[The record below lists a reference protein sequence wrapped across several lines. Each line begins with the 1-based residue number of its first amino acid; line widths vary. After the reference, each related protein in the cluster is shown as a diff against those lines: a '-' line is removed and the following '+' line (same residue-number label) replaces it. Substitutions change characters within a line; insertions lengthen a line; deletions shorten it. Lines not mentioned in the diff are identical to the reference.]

1 MSGGRLRS
9 SSGRSPPKAK
19 MAALSWANSGSSRL
33 EQAESTSAALGFKE
47 GLAAVG
53 RAGGFFWVSLRRR
66 QKTEEYNMKIRDLNR
81 GFHQEKEIRG
91 KNVSSAIIFH

>member
-33 EQAESTSAALGFKE
+33 EQAESTSEAFGFKE

-53 RAGGFFWVSLRRR
+53 RAGGFFWVSLRGRQTGISIKVVIVRR
-66 QKTEEYNMKIRDLNR
+66 KKMCLLPQEHILWSNDLS
-81 GFHQEKEIRG
+81 I
-91 KNVSSAIIFH
+91 

>member
-1 MSGGRLRS
+1 MSGGRLQS

-33 EQAESTSAALGFKE
+33 EQAESPSEVFGFKE

-53 RAGGFFWVSLRRR
+53 LAGGLFWLSL
-66 QKTEEYNMKIRDLNR
+66 KEETE
-81 GFHQEKEIRG
+81 
-91 KNVSSAIIFH
+91 KNSTAKFLDMQR